1 MVLKNFVTKNFNIF
15 FFNIFCFLFLIVG
28 LQNHSQREKINLIFF
43 ETVSLPVPF
52 HMGTSF
58 ILGSTIGGL
67 IFGTQD
73 LFKKK

>member
-1 MVLKNFVTKNFNIF
+1 MVLKNFIAKNLNIF

-28 LQNHSQREKINLIFF
+28 LQNHSQREKIDLIFF
-43 ETVSLPVPF
+43 ETVFLPVPF

-67 IFGTQD
+67 ILGSQD